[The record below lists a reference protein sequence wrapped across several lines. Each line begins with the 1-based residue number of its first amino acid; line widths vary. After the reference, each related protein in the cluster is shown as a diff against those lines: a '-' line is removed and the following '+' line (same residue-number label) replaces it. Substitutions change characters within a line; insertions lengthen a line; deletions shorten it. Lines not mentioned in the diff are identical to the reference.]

1 MQDFENECQ
10 AMGVFGGK
18 TKHII
23 QMYGYSKDE
32 LGQGSYEGDE
42 DVPGL
47 DPLGQKVQR
56 VFLDYCDAGD
66 MDDYSRRLYKQ
77 YTAENPIPEKIIWL
91 VTDYF
96 ISHFPPIHG
105 AFFFV
110 LEERG
115 RTLANMSVFSH
126 HRKLFLCLAQGCA
139 MLENG
144 DENLSGDPVFDED
157 LNCVHF
163 DMKNE
168 NVFIKTTDDE
178 HKETPLLVIGD
189 LGLIQ
194 IMAKPP
200 MSNSQYRLMQKIG
213 TIIALPPE
221 QYESSYVADFG
232 IKQYLGTGINIWGI
246 GKIMHHLITRAR
258 ECNPQ
263 AYFNVPL
270 PYQYMWTQLDT
281 EDAESWVMTQ
291 GPLLLEAPYSY
302 QLRRIVL
309 KCLAMDYNKR
319 PSARELLGVI
329 TRALGEIER
338 VEGVAGGD
346 EMDLDVE
353 MESAAE
359 NLGRLG
365 VGDEG

>member
-10 AMGVFGGK
+10 AMGAFGGK
-18 TKHII
+18 MKHII
-23 QMYGYSKDE
+23 QMYGNSKDE
-32 LGQGSYEGDE
+32 VGQGSYE
-42 DVPGL
+42 
-47 DPLGQKVQR
+47 
-56 VFLDYCDAGD
+56 
-66 MDDYSRRLYKQ
+66 Q
-77 YTAENPIPEKIIWL
+77 YTAENPIPEKIIW
-91 VTDYF
+91 
-96 ISHFPPIHG
+96 
-105 AFFFV
+105 
-110 LEERG
+110 
-115 RTLANMSVFSH
+115 
-126 HRKLFLCLAQGCA
+126 KLFLCLAQGCA

-144 DENLSGDPVFDED
+144 DEDLSGDPVFGED

-178 HKETPLLVIGD
+178 HTETPLLVIGD

-194 IMAKPP
+194 IISRPP
-200 MSNSQYRLMQKIG
+200 MSISQYRLMQRIG

-258 ECNPQ
+258 ECIPQ

-281 EDAESWVMTQ
+281 EDAQSWVMTQ

-329 TRALGEIER
+329 TQALGEIER
-338 VEGVAGGD
+338 SEGMAGGGD
-346 EMDLDVE
+346 EMDLDEE
-353 MESAAE
+353 MENAAV
-359 NLGRLG
+359 NLGRLDVEDVGEG
-365 VGDEG
+365 V